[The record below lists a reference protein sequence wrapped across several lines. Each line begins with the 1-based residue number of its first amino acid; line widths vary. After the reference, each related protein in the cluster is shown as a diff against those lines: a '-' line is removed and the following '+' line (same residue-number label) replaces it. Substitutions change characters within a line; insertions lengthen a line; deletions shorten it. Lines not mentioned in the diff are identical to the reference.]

1 MHDPVRT
8 LPPVNVPVMVLVAVK
23 LVTADS
29 IVESVDTP
37 EVEVLVRVAVLN
49 VGILVP
55 VSPKG
60 EQPTKLGIVMLI

>member
-1 MHDPVRT
+1 
-8 LPPVNVPVMVLVAVK
+8 MVLVAVK

-29 IVESVDTP
+29 IVESVETP

-60 EQPTKLGIVMLI
+60 EQPTKLGIVILI